1 VQKWLYEL
9 IYRVPF
15 VPMSWIFGPLDPV
28 LVELVEG
35 GRIPPGRAIDLCC
48 GAGVEA
54 LYLAK
59 QGFEVTGVDFSP
71 TAIRKACRASEQARL
86 PVRFL
91 EDDLTSL
98 RHIHGCFDLL
108 TDFGALNDM
117 NPYAREQYVQKILP
131 LTSSGRYFLL
141 MGLENWLS
149 NEEIKQRFG
158 NNFSV
163 ETLAVKPSRSSAARW
178 FITGWCASKVQ

>member
-1 VQKWLYEL
+1 MQKWLYEM

-15 VPMSWIFGPLDPV
+15 VPVSWIFGPLDPV

-35 GRIPPGRAIDLCC
+35 GRIAPGRAIDLGC

-54 LYLAK
+54 IYLAK

-71 TAIRKACRASEQARL
+71 TAIRRARRVAEQARL

-91 EDDLTSL
+91 IDDLTCL
-98 RHIHGCFDLL
+98 RQVRGCFDLL

-117 NPYAREQYVQKILP
+117 SPEARELYVQRVLP
-131 LTSSGRYFLL
+131 STRSGSCFLL
-141 MGLENWLS
+141 MGFENRLS
-149 NEEIKQRFG
+149 KEEIEQRFG
-158 NNFSV
+158 NSFSV
-163 ETLAVKPSRSSAARW
+163 ETLARQTEQVFGRQMLHYRL
-178 FITGWCASKVQ
+178 VRR